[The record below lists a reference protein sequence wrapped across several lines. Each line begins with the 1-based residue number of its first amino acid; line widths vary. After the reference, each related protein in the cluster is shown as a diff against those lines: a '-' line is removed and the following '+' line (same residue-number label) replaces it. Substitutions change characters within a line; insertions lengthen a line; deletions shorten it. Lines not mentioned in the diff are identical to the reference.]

1 MIMLALQLVTALIA
15 TVRGWKFTPWVV
27 LGVGLLTEFVFGLI
41 LGASHT
47 TNMAV
52 WLGFMIE
59 TTVLGILVVMAA
71 LGRRARNK
79 GTTLLS
85 ATRCPNCG
93 ELNLPEARQC
103 RWCGQR
109 YKV

>member
-1 MIMLALQLVTALIA
+1 MLALQLVAALIA
-15 TVRGWKFTPWVV
+15 TVRGWKLIPWAVI
-27 LGVGLLTEFVFGLI
+27 GIGLLIGLAVGFI
-41 LGASHT
+41 FGASHVT
-47 TNMAV
+47 KV
-52 WLGFMIE
+52 PIWLGYILD
-59 TTVLGILVVMAA
+59 TTVLGILVIMAVK
-71 LGRRARNK
+71 GRRAREK

-93 ELNLPEARQC
+93 ELNLPDARQC